1 MRDLIEEPPNVG
13 RASLLSQTVPKSNTT
28 INAEDIEAGTTHIER
43 DVLMI
48 IMAPAS
54 IPQLNVVNQ
63 ADLGQL
69 SPTHG
74 TVFVTDLEYLAA

>member
-1 MRDLIEEPPNVG
+1 MRDHIEEPPNVG

-28 INAEDIEAGTTHIER
+28 INIDIEAGTIHIEE
-43 DVLMI
+43 DISMI
-48 IMAPAS
+48 IMASAT
-54 IPQLNVVNQ
+54 IPQSNVVNQ

-69 SPTHG
+69 PFTHG